1 MALRVYP
8 LSLLRGKP
16 FPPRAGLRLA
26 ILQGVS
32 LVSRLED
39 RGETEGRRGSGELGR
54 KRRPASEEGTGG
66 PGEAGWWV
74 RGDRCVRG
82 GV

>member
-26 ILQGVS
+26 ILQGAS

-39 RGETEGRRGSGELGR
+39 RGETGQWRDGKEAVAGQRGGDRRPRGSWVVGER
-54 KRRPASEEGTGG
+54 
-66 PGEAGWWV
+66 
-74 RGDRCVRG
+74 
-82 GV
+82 